1 MRRWGGPTSPFQV
14 APERVE
20 RFRSDNRVG
29 ERISGTFLGWDG
41 SGTGW
46 VDFQGTRL
54 LASMAS
60 RPEVGMRLHF
70 LVKQL
75 FPDIILQELSSSG
88 LPGTFPLLQR
98 LWTEQSRLEATLAS
112 LWSSVA
118 PGNDQSEHAQN
129 QNAPSAALNAAQG
142 QAQGQAQGWAR
153 GLATRLAAWRKLL
166 DQHPEA
172 RQDLHRLNA
181 ALEPINTE
189 LAARGIGRF
198 FALPWLSDRVRGAG
212 LLLGGAPGRPGQT
225 ESGTASP
232 QAVFTCT
239 HPALGQMEIHFMLS
253 QPHLGPHMGTQVAPQ
268 MAHQMAWSLN
278 LDLAALPPRTISSVS
293 DWLQRV
299 FSDPQAGPQSGA
311 LPFLGVKPLPTGNHS
326 GLLPR
331 LLHAPAP
338 GRPRLHIKV

>member
-1 MRRWGGPTSPFQV
+1 MRHWGGPTSPFH
-14 APERVE
+14 ATPERVE
-20 RFRSDNRVG
+20 RFRADNRVG

-41 SGTGW
+41 PGIGW
-46 VDFQGTRL
+46 VDFQGTKL

-98 LWTEQSRLEATLAS
+98 LWAEQSRLEASLGS
-112 LWSSVA
+112 LWSSVTQ
-118 PGNDQSEHAQN
+118 GNDLGQARTQAQN
-129 QNAPSAALNAAQG
+129 EAQD
-142 QAQGQAQGWAR
+142 WAHCLV
-153 GLATRLAAWRKLL
+153 GRLAAWRKLL

-212 LLLGGAPGRPGQT
+212 LLLGGAPGHPGQRA
-225 ESGTASP
+225 SGTSAP
-232 QAVFTCT
+232 QAVFTCA
-239 HPALGQMEIHFMLS
+239 HPILGQMEIHFVLPN
-253 QPHLGPHMGTQVAPQ
+253 PHLGPQLGPQ
-268 MAHQMAWSLN
+268 LAWALH
-278 LDLAALPPRTISSVS
+278 LDLKALPSRTIASVS
-293 DWLQRV
+293 DWLQRA
-299 FSDPQAGPQSGA
+299 FSRPDSGA
-311 LPFLGVKPLPTGNHS
+311 LSFRGVKPLPPGEHS

-331 LLHAPAP
+331 LLLASTA